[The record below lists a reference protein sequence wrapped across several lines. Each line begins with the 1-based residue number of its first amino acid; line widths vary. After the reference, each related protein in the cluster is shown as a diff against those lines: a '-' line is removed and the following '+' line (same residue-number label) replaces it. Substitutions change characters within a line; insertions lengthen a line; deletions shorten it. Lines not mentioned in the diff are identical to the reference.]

1 MAKKDM
7 PKDKFGQDE
16 ILAILR
22 QTGKDKDV
30 AMLLSEENPSEVNEW
45 IPSGCRLL
53 DSLGCSGKREGI
65 LPSGRIVEFHALE
78 GVGKSFL
85 AIKCAANAQKMGFDV
100 VFFDAEAS
108 VNSDFLE
115 MAGIDLSKLIYAQAK
130 SVEFVFESITKIL
143 NSTDTKTLFIID
155 SIPMVPTEAE
165 MELDDLDPT
174 AAMMVKP
181 RLLSKAMN
189 KILTPLANKNST
201 LLIINQLRSRPVA
214 NKWEDPYFVPCGKAI
229 KYAASLVYRFSRS
242 EAKDS
247 RLLDDEGNVIG
258 TEVTAEVV
266 KSRFGTYKKKMK
278 FQLVWGDG
286 VGPDFNEIP
295 YWLDLISDQP
305 EVEVAGAWKTLHYT
319 DGTSKKFQDGSF
331 EKFMREDEKFY
342 KRVEEILERVICN
355 HKQTMLD

>member
-1 MAKKDM
+1 MAKKDQT
-7 PKDKFGQDE
+7 KEKFTQDD

-22 QTGKDKDV
+22 TTGKDKDV
-30 AMLLSEENPSEVNEW
+30 AMRLSENNPSEVDEW
-45 IPSGCRLL
+45 IPSGCRLF
-53 DSLGCSGKREGI
+53 DSLGCSGKRDGI
-65 LPSGRIVEFHALE
+65 LPAGRIVEFHALE

-85 AIKCAANAQKMGFDV
+85 AVKCAANAQKMGWDV

-108 VNSDFLE
+108 VNSNFLE
-115 MAGIDLSKLIYAQAK
+115 MAGIDLTKLIYAQAK

-143 NSTDTKTLFIID
+143 NSTDNKTLFIID

-165 MELDDLDPT
+165 LELDELDPT

-189 KILTPLANKNST
+189 KILTPLANKEST

-229 KYAASLVYRFSRS
+229 QFAASLRIRLSRS

-258 TEVTAEVV
+258 TEVTAEVI

-286 VGPDFNEIP
+286 LGPDFNEEP
-295 YWLDLISDQP
+295 YWLDYISEQP
-305 EVEVAGAWKTLHYT
+305 EIESAGAWKTLSYA
-319 DGTSKKFQDGSF
+319 DGTTKKFQDGTF
-331 EKFMREDEKFY
+331 MKFMQEDEKFRS
-342 KRVEEILERVICN
+342 RVEEILDRVICGY
-355 HKQTMLD
+355 HQSVVE